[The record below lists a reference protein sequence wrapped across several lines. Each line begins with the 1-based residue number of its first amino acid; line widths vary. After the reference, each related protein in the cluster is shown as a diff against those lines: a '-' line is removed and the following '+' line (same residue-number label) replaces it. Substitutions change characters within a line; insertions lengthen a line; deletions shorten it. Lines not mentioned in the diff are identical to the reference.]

1 MPLHR
6 LGRADQGAAS
16 LHGRSMRTPAQSQV
30 PTSVMLLDASTQP
43 RPQLIA
49 MGTVDVVPEADVP
62 QTQHVRLYDHFGK

>member
-1 MPLHR
+1 
-6 LGRADQGAAS
+6 
-16 LHGRSMRTPAQSQV
+16 MRTPAQSQV